1 MISSLRGTVLSASG
15 GNAVIEVGGVGFAVQ
30 LTPDHVLSLRVG
42 EEAFLHTSLIVREDA
57 LQLFGFADLEQLQV
71 FELLNGVSGVG
82 PKSAIG
88 VLSVLSPD
96 QIADAVAAD
105 DDAPF
110 RKVSGIG
117 PKTAKLIVVSLTGK
131 LVVTRRAPAAPA
143 RRGARAPSSVGDS
156 VLIALVGLGWPE
168 RVAAEA
174 VSAVVDETDETQR
187 DTVQALLRLTLAR
200 LGPASPAGAS
210 AGAGT
215 GAGGR

>member
-1 MISSLRGTVLSASG
+1 VISSLRGTVLSAVG
-15 GNAVIEVGGVGFAVQ
+15 GTAVIEVGGVGLSVQ
-30 LTPDHVLSLRVG
+30 CTPDHVLSLRTG

-57 LQLFGFADLEQLQV
+57 LQLFGFADREQLEV

-96 QIADAVAAD
+96 DIAAAVAAD

-131 LVVTRRAPAAPA
+131 LTASRRPA
-143 RRGARAPSSVGDS
+143 RVAKSAGAPSSVADS
-156 VLIALVGLGWPE
+156 VLVALVGLGWPE
-168 RVAAEA
+168 RIASDAVAEVVAETA
-174 VSAVVDETDETQR
+174 EVER
-187 DTVQALLRLTLAR
+187 DSVQTLLRLTLAR
-200 LGPASPAGAS
+200 LGPAQQAA
-210 AGAGT
+210 
-215 GAGGR
+215 R

>member
-15 GNAVIEVGGVGFAVQ
+15 GTAVVEVGGVGFALQ

-42 EEAFLHTSLIVREDA
+42 EETFLHTSLIVREDA
-57 LQLFGFADLEQLQV
+57 LQLFGFADREQLEV

-96 QIADAVAAD
+96 DIAAAVAAD

-117 PKTAKLIVVSLTGK
+117 PKTAKLIVVSLAGK
-131 LVVTRRAPAAPA
+131 LTAVRRPAPAVKAS
-143 RRGARAPSSVGDS
+143 RAPSSVGDS
-156 VLIALVGLGWPE
+156 VLVALVGLGWPE

-174 VSAVVDETDETQR
+174 VAEVTAETEEKER
-187 DTVQALLRLTLAR
+187 DSVQALLRLTLSR
-200 LGPASPAGAS
+200 LGPA
-210 AGAGT
+210 
-215 GAGGR
+215 R

>member
-15 GNAVIEVGGVGFAVQ
+15 GTAVIEVGGVGLAVQ

-42 EEAFLHTSLIVREDA
+42 DQAFVHTSLIVREDA
-57 LQLFGFADLEQLQV
+57 LQLFGFADLDQLQV

-88 VLSVLSPD
+88 VLAVLSPD
-96 QIADAVAAD
+96 QVADAVAAD

-131 LVVTRRAPAAPA
+131 LAARRAPARAVA
-143 RRGARAPSSVGDS
+143 AKGAPSAVPDS
-156 VLIALVGLGWPE
+156 VIVALVGLGWPE
-168 RVAAEA
+168 RIAAEA
-174 VSAVVDETDETQR
+174 VSDVVAETDESAR
-187 DTVQALLRLTLAR
+187 ASVQALLRLSLAR
-200 LGPASPAGAS
+200 LGPAGAASGAS
-210 AGAGT
+210 
-215 GAGGR
+215 R

>member
-15 GNAVIEVGGVGFAVQ
+15 GTAVLEVGGVGFAVQ
-30 LTPDHVLSLRVG
+30 LTPDHVLSLRIG
-42 EEAFLHTSLIVREDA
+42 EEAFIHTSMVVREDS
-57 LQLFGFADLEQLQV
+57 LQLFGFVDREQLDV
-71 FELLNGVSGVG
+71 FELLTGVTGVG

-131 LVVTRRAPAAPA
+131 LVATRRAVPAVASV
-143 RRGARAPSSVGDS
+143 RTPSSVSDS

-168 RVAAEA
+168 KVAAEA
-174 VSAVVDETDETQR
+174 LADVVADTDEPLR
-187 DTVQALLRLTLAR
+187 DTVPALLRLTLSR
-200 LGPASPAGAS
+200 LGPAAQGA
-210 AGAGT
+210 
-215 GAGGR
+215 R

>member
-15 GNAVIEVGGVGFAVQ
+15 GTAVIEVGGVGLAVQ

-42 EEAFLHTSLIVREDA
+42 DQAFVHTSLIVREDA
-57 LQLFGFADLEQLQV
+57 LQLFGFADLDQLQV

-88 VLSVLSPD
+88 VLAVLSPD
-96 QIADAVAAD
+96 QVADAVAAD

-131 LVVTRRAPAAPA
+131 LAARRAPARAVA
-143 RRGARAPSSVGDS
+143 AKGAPSAVPDS
-156 VLIALVGLGWPE
+156 VIVALVGLGWPE
-168 RVAAEA
+168 KIAAEA
-174 VSAVVDETDETQR
+174 VSDVVAETDESAR
-187 DTVQALLRLTLAR
+187 GSVQALLRLSLAR
-200 LGPASPAGAS
+200 LGPAGAASGAS
-210 AGAGT
+210 
-215 GAGGR
+215 R

>member
-1 MISSLRGTVLSASG
+1 VISSLRGTVLSASG
-15 GNAVIEVGGVGFAVQ
+15 GTAVIEVGGVGFAVQ

-57 LQLFGFADLEQLQV
+57 LQLFGFADREQLEV

-96 QIADAVAAD
+96 EIAEAVSAD

-117 PKTAKLIVVSLTGK
+117 PKTAKLIVLSLTGK
-131 LVVTRRAPAAPA
+131 IAVVRRPA
-143 RRGARAPSSVGDS
+143 RATKAAAAPSSVSDS
-156 VLIALVGLGWPE
+156 VLVALMGLGWPE
-168 RVAAEA
+168 KVAAEA
-174 VSAVVDETDETQR
+174 VTEVVADTDEAQR
-187 DTVQALLRLTLAR
+187 DSVQTLLRLTLGR
-200 LGPASPAGAS
+200 LGPAA
-210 AGAGT
+210 
-215 GAGGR
+215 RR

>member
-1 MISSLRGTVLSASG
+1 MISSLRGTVLSAIG
-15 GNAVIEVGGVGFAVQ
+15 GTAVIEVGGVGFAVQ

-42 EEAFLHTSLIVREDA
+42 DEAFVHTTLIVREDA

-96 QIADAVAAD
+96 QVADAVAAD

-117 PKTAKLIVVSLTGK
+117 PKTAKLIVVSLAGK
-131 LVVTRRAPAAPA
+131 LAAARRAPARAVRA
-143 RRGARAPSSVGDS
+143 GGAPSAVPDS
-156 VLIALVGLGWPE
+156 VLVALVGLGWPE
-168 RVAAEA
+168 KVAAEA
-174 VSAVVDETDETQR
+174 VADVVAETDESAR
-187 DTVQALLRLTLAR
+187 DSVQTLLRLTLAR
-200 LGPASPAGAS
+200 LGPAAAGQAK
-210 AGAGT
+210 
-215 GAGGR
+215 GGSR

>member
-42 EEAFLHTSLIVREDA
+42 DEAFVHTSMIVREDS
-57 LQLFGFADLEQLQV
+57 LQLFGFLDREQLDV
-71 FELLNGVSGVG
+71 FELLTGVTGVG

-88 VLSVLSPD
+88 VLSVLAPD

-131 LVVTRRAPAAPA
+131 LVATRRVAPAVKAA
-143 RRGARAPSSVGDS
+143 GAPSSVADS

-168 RVAAEA
+168 KVAGEA
-174 VSAVVDETDETQR
+174 IADVVADTDESAR
-187 DTVQALLRLTLAR
+187 DSVQTLLRLTLAH
-200 LGPASPAGAS
+200 LGPAAQGA
-210 AGAGT
+210 
-215 GAGGR
+215 R

>member
-15 GNAVIEVGGVGFAVQ
+15 GTAVVEVGGVGFALQ

-57 LQLFGFADLEQLQV
+57 LQLFGFADREQLEV
-71 FELLNGVSGVG
+71 FELLTSVSGVG

-96 QIADAVAAD
+96 DIAAAVAAD

-131 LVVTRRAPAAPA
+131 LAATRRQAPVAVKP
-143 RRGARAPSSVGDS
+143 GAPSSVSDS

-168 RVAAEA
+168 KVASAAVAE
-174 VSAVVDETDETQR
+174 VVAETAEGER
-187 DTVQALLRLTLAR
+187 DSVPALLRLTLAR
-200 LGPASPAGAS
+200 LGPAQQAA
-210 AGAGT
+210 
-215 GAGGR
+215 R

>member
-15 GNAVIEVGGVGFAVQ
+15 GTAVIEVGGVGFAVQ

-42 EEAFLHTSLIVREDA
+42 DEAFVHTSLIVREDA
-57 LQLFGFADLEQLQV
+57 LSLFGFADLEQLQV

-96 QIADAVAAD
+96 QIASAVAAD

-131 LVVTRRAPAAPA
+131 LVAARTAPA
-143 RRGARAPSSVGDS
+143 RATKASGRGSSVSDS
-156 VLIALVGLGWPE
+156 VLVALVGLGWPE
-168 RVAAEA
+168 KIAAEA
-174 VSAVVDETDETQR
+174 VAEVVADTDETAR
-187 DTVQALLRLTLAR
+187 DSVQALLRLTLAH
-200 LGPASPAGAS
+200 LGPAKQGA
-210 AGAGT
+210 
-215 GAGGR
+215 R

>member
-15 GNAVIEVGGVGFAVQ
+15 GTAVIEVGGVGFAVQ

-42 EEAFLHTSLIVREDA
+42 DEAFVFTSLIVREDA

-71 FELLNGVSGVG
+71 FELLTGVSGVG

-96 QIADAVAAD
+96 QVADAVAAD

-131 LVVTRRAPAAPA
+131 LAAARRAPARAVKA
-143 RRGARAPSSVGDS
+143 KGAPSAVPDS
-156 VLIALVGLGWPE
+156 VIVALVGLGWPE
-168 RVAAEA
+168 RIAAEA
-174 VSAVVDETDETQR
+174 VSDVVAETDEGER
-187 DTVQALLRLTLAR
+187 DSVQALLRLSLAR
-200 LGPASPAGAS
+200 LGPAGAAS
-210 AGAGT
+210 GAT
-215 GAGGR
+215 R